1 MTATQLQFRRGTAA
15 QMATFTGAPGEVV
28 VDTSNNRVVVH
39 DGATAGG
46 WPAARIAEVAPQCGR
61 LSYVSAT
68 QIKFAPFNGGSV
80 KIAGLL
86 YAIPSAGVTAANT
99 SVYVNGVAGQNLAAA
114 TLYYVYLFN
123 NAGTLT
129 IDFSTTAYATD
140 TTTGNVG
147 VVVKNGDNTRSLIGW
162 VYTNGSGGFGAG
174 PLLNVNSWFNT
185 GVSTPAN
192 FGPLLNF
199 SITGTTTYRMFGYG
213 SSFFY
218 VPVRSGTIIISGSF
232 RSLGTAA
239 SGVSGDDYAIYYGT
253 GSPPANGAAATG
265 TLAFQITCSTPNG
278 AVNMYSIAG
287 TISGLSLGTPYWL
300 DLAGLLG
307 SGSAT
312 MQLFGPGFF
321 ILEL

>member
-1 MTATQLQFRRGTAA
+1 MTATQLQFRRGSAA
-15 QMATFTGAPGEVV
+15 QMATFTGAQGEVV

-46 WPAARIAEVAPQCGR
+46 WPAARIAEVSPQCGR

-68 QIKFAPFNGGSV
+68 QIKFAPFNGGSI

-86 YAIPSAGVTAANT
+86 YPIPSAGITAANT

-147 VVVKNGDNTRSLIGW
+147 VVIKSGDNTRSLVGW
-162 VYTNGSGGFGAG
+162 LYTNGSGGFGTG

-185 GVSTPAN
+185 GVSTPVN
-192 FGPLLNF
+192 FGPFTNN
-199 SITGTTTYRMFGYG
+199 SITGTTSYKMFGYG
-213 SSFFY
+213 SSFSY
-218 VPVRSGTIIISGSF
+218 VPIRSGTIIVSGSF
-232 RSLGTAA
+232 RSLGTTA
-239 SGVSGDDYAIYYGT
+239 SGSSGDDYALYYGI
-253 GSPPANGAAATG
+253 GSAPANGAAATG
-265 TLAFQITCSTPNG
+265 TLAVQMQCSTPNG
-278 AVNMYSIAG
+278 ATNMYAIAG
-287 TISGLSLGTPYWL
+287 TITGLTLGTPYWL

-307 SGSAT
+307 AGSAT

-321 ILEL
+321 ALEL